1 MRGGAVRSL
10 CSRVVAGDPDV
21 KRKKQLILLS
31 AGGVALIVLAIAG
44 SFFPV
49 HASFPG
55 ESSYN
60 CGSPFH
66 RWRSPKAIKSQWTR
80 DTMIIVGAYPVATVT
95 HKTPLIVCHDRVQF
109 RLTVTKVVIV
119 LAVLM
124 IVAAIGIY
132 WHLFGFIYDP
142 HV

>member
-1 MRGGAVRSL
+1 
-10 CSRVVAGDPDV
+10 VAGDPDV
-21 KRKKQLILLS
+21 KRKRQLIMLS
-31 AGGVALIVLAIAG
+31 AAGAAVIVLALAS

-49 HASFPG
+49 HASFKG
-55 ESSYN
+55 ERSYN

-66 RWRSPKAIKSQWTR
+66 RYRSPKALKTQWAR
-80 DTMIIVGAYPVATVT
+80 DTLIIVNAYPITAVT
-95 HKTPLIVCHDRVQF
+95 HKTPLVVCRDKVQF

-119 LAVLM
+119 LAVLV
-124 IVAAIGIY
+124 IAASIGIY